1 MRWWTATQHGAAAL
15 WFHRSRPANAPR
27 GSRDDRPTRDRKR
40 PRPRDPPLN
49 PWPRLTL
56 LPEPGQIVR
65 VRSRQ
70 YLVEE
75 VSAGAPA
82 VPAAPATATAP
93 AHPAA
98 PKLDS
103 RVRMS
108 CLDDDAQGEELEVLW
123 EREVDAELRSASWRA
138 ALHKGFDDP
147 KLFSAWLHT
156 LRWNCVTSTRPE
168 LFQAPWRAGIEVKAY
183 QLEPLR
189 KALRLPR
196 VNLFIADDVG
206 LGKTIEAGLI
216 VRELLMRQKVRRIVI
231 CAPPSVVVQWREEM
245 ESRFGLGFVVLDR
258 EYMATCRRERGFSQN
273 PWNTHTRFILSHA
286 LLRDETYAAP
296 LRDWLGAFS
305 PGTLLILDEAHNAAP
320 ASGSLYPVESEFTQ
334 RVREFAPRFEHRL
347 FLSATPHNGHST
359 SFSALLEILD
369 PQRFCRGVKP
379 SPRLTEPVMVR
390 RLKEDLRQIE
400 GGFPVREV
408 DKIQLRDLPLDTP
421 ELELSRL
428 LAEYR
433 SAREERFK
441 GQPKSALNNALFVLI
456 SLQKRLL
463 SSTEAFA
470 RTLRAHRNG
479 AANKLAALNAG
490 RDQRLVPE
498 SDTSSD
504 DDRAELPEDE
514 VEGEAAARVEAASA
528 LPVAATSTPGASAR
542 ETDLLD
548 RMTRIAEGARH
559 QPDERMKWLNRWI
572 RSELF
577 DDAPGGKRAWNQRR
591 VVIFTEYAD
600 TKGYLVRQIESAL
613 GDESRCRVLTFHGG
627 MDQAQRE
634 DVKSAFNADPSEH
647 PVRILVATDAARE
660 GVNLQNHCADL
671 IHFDLPWNPSR
682 MEQRN
687 GRIDRKLQRADV
699 VRCHYFVLPQR
710 AEDRVLE
717 VLFEKTQTIR
727 EELGVFPPLLDSLV
741 EKKLVGGIRHAD
753 ADKLVGELR
762 TLAPPRTE
770 SDEDLEPV
778 RVRQTALKEQLAVL
792 RKLLDESKE
801 WLGLE
806 DNTFREA
813 VSASLSVLGAPALKA
828 RDATHLADDP
838 ARVPWSFPALD
849 RTAAGHGWS
858 ETLDALRVPRRRDQ
872 KLADWRRDA
881 PLRPIVFQ
889 DPGSLDGKVVH
900 LHLEHRVVQRLLGRF
915 LAQGFVHD
923 DLSRACVVLT
933 DHPTPYV
940 LVLGRLSLYGDH
952 ASRLHDEV
960 LVAAAEWVEPD
971 LRTRKLRA
979 LGDEDKRQTLE
990 ILESSLLHARPVHD
1004 GIRERLTEIA
1014 TRDVEELTGHLKRRA
1029 ETMATAAVRELTKR
1043 GEQEAKDM
1051 VGILHEQRKR
1061 IAETLREWAEK
1072 EAAMEGRTGPEQLP
1086 LFAVEEQRQLAAD
1099 RRWQEARLTTLQAE
1113 LVTEPDRIRAGYV
1126 VKARRIEPVGIV
1138 YLWPKTG

>member
-1 MRWWTATQHGAAAL
+1 M
-15 WFHRSRPANAPR
+15 
-27 GSRDDRPTRDRKR
+27 
-40 PRPRDPPLN
+40 
-49 PWPRLTL
+49 

-70 YLVEE
+70 YLVED
-75 VSAGAPA
+75 VTPGGPA
-82 VPAAPATATAP
+82 QPALLGRPALP
-93 AHPAA
+93 AR
-98 PKLDS
+98 DS

-123 EREVDAELRSASWRA
+123 EREVDAELRTAGWQA

-216 VRELLMRQKVRRIVI
+216 VRELLMRQKVRRVVI

-258 EYMATCRRERGFSQN
+258 EYVASCRRERGFGVN

-296 LRDWLGAFS
+296 LRDWLGDFAE
-305 PGTLLILDEAHNAAP
+305 GALLILDEAHNAAP

-347 FLSATPHNGHST
+347 FLSATPHNGHSS
-359 SFSALLEILD
+359 SFAALLEILD

-379 SPRLTEPVMVR
+379 SPRITEPVMVR

-400 GGFPVREV
+400 GGFPRRKAER
-408 DKIQLRDLPLDTP
+408 ILIRDLPQDAP

-428 LAEYR
+428 LADYR
-433 SAREERFK
+433 TAREQRLA
-441 GQPKSALNNALFVLI
+441 GQPKSAVRNALFVLI

-463 SSTEAFA
+463 SSPEAFA
-470 RTLRAHRNG
+470 CTLRAHRAG
-479 AANKLAALNAG
+479 IARKQVARDLDLDALA
-490 RDQRLVPE
+490 
-498 SDTSSD
+498 DTSSSD
-504 DDRAELPEDE
+504 DDRAELAEAE
-514 VEGEAAARVEAASA
+514 VEAEAAAKVEAASA
-528 LPVAATSTPGASAR
+528 GEPLAA
-542 ETDLLD
+542 ETTILD
-548 RMTRIAEGARH
+548 RMTRTAEAVRHEPDARM
-559 QPDERMKWLNRWI
+559 RWLNRWI
-572 RSELF
+572 RAELF
-577 DDAPGGKRAWNQRR
+577 TNGRWGDRR

-600 TKGYLVRQIESAL
+600 TKRYLVEQIESAL
-613 GDESRCRVLTFHGG
+613 GDESRGRVLTFHGG
-627 MDQAQRE
+627 MDENARE
-634 DVKSAFNADPSEH
+634 DVKRAFNAHPSEH

-671 IHFDLPWNPSR
+671 FHFDVPWNPSR

-687 GRIDRKLQRADV
+687 GRIDRKLQRADE
-699 VRCHYFVLPQR
+699 VRCHYFVIPQR
-710 AEDRVLE
+710 AEDRVLD
-717 VLFEKTQTIR
+717 VLIEKTERIHN
-727 EELGVFPPLLDSLV
+727 ELGVFPPLLDSLV

-753 ADKLVGELR
+753 AERLATELR
-762 TLAPPRTE
+762 DLEAPRTAVE
-770 SDEDLEPV
+770 EDLEPV
-778 RVRQTALKEQLAVL
+778 RARQTALKEQLDVL
-792 RKLLDESKE
+792 RKLLDESKA

-806 DNTFREA
+806 DDAFRDA
-813 VSASLSVLGAPALKA
+813 VSASLSVLGAPALA
-828 RDATHLADDP
+828 PRDTTHLADDP

-849 RTAAGHGWS
+849 RSAAGHGWA
-858 ETLDALRVPRRRDQ
+858 ETLDALRVPKRRDQ
-872 KLADWRRDA
+872 KQADWRRDA
-881 PLRPIVFQ
+881 PLRPIVFR

-971 LRTRKLRA
+971 LRTRKLRPI
-979 LGDEDKRQTLE
+979 GDEDKRQTLTL
-990 ILESSLLHARPVHD
+990 LEASLLHARPVPETV
-1004 GIRERLTEIA
+1004 RERLTEIA
-1014 TRDVEELTGHLKRRA
+1014 PRDVDELTGHLKRRA
-1029 ETMATAAVRELTKR
+1029 ETLANAALRELTKR

-1051 VGILHEQRKR
+1051 VAILQEQKKR
-1061 IAETLREWAEK
+1061 IAETLRDWAEREK
-1072 EAAMEGRTGPEQLP
+1072 AKQMA
-1086 LFAVEEQRQLAAD
+1086 LFAPEELTQLAAD
-1099 RRWQEARLTTLQAE
+1099 RRHQERRLRDLDVELTT
-1113 LVTEPDRIRAGYV
+1113 EPARIRSGYV

-1138 YLWPKTG
+1138 YLWPRTG

>member
-1 MRWWTATQHGAAAL
+1 M
-15 WFHRSRPANAPR
+15 
-27 GSRDDRPTRDRKR
+27 
-40 PRPRDPPLN
+40 
-49 PWPRLTL
+49 
-56 LPEPGQIVR
+56 LPDPGQIVR

-70 YLVEE
+70 YLVED
-75 VSAGAPA
+75 VSPGAPA
-82 VPAAPATATAP
+82 VGTTPAS
-93 AHPAA
+93 
-98 PKLDS
+98 DS

-108 CLDDDAQGEELEVLW
+108 CLDDDAQGDELEVLW
-123 EREVDAELRSASWRA
+123 EREVDAELRTASWQA

-216 VRELLMRQKVRRIVI
+216 VRELLMRQKVRRVVI

-258 EYMATCRRERGFSQN
+258 AYVASCRRERGFGVN

-296 LRDWLGAFS
+296 LRDWLGDFAE
-305 PGTLLILDEAHNAAP
+305 GALLILDEAHNAAP

-334 RVREFAPRFEHRL
+334 RIREFAPRFEHRL
-347 FLSATPHNGHST
+347 FLSATPHNGHSS

-379 SPRLTEPVMVR
+379 SPKITEPVMVR

-400 GGFPVREV
+400 GGFP
-408 DKIQLRDLPLDTP
+408 LRDPQRLVLDDLPHDAP

-428 LAEYR
+428 LADYR
-433 SAREERFK
+433 SAREQRFT
-441 GQPKSALNNALFVLI
+441 GQPRSALNGAMFVLI

-463 SSTEAFA
+463 SSPEAFA
-470 RTLRAHRNG
+470 RTLRAHRAG
-479 AANKLAALNAG
+479 IARKVAPRELDLDALA
-490 RDQRLVPE
+490 
-498 SDTSSD
+498 DTSSSD
-504 DDRAELPEDE
+504 DDRAELPEAE
-514 VEGEAAARVEAASA
+514 VEDEAAAKVEAASA
-528 LPVAATSTPGASAR
+528 LPSDLT
-542 ETDLLD
+542 ETALLD
-548 RMTRIAEGARH
+548 RMTRIAEAARH
-559 QPDERMKWLNRWI
+559 EPDERIKWLNRWI
-572 RSELF
+572 RTELF
-577 DDAPGGKRAWNQRR
+577 TADQAGRVRWNDRR

-600 TKGYLVRQIESAL
+600 TKRYLVEQIESAL
-613 GDESRCRVLTFHGG
+613 GDLARGRVLTYHGG
-627 MDQAQRE
+627 MDENARE
-634 DVKSAFNADPSEH
+634 DVKRAFNADPSEH
-647 PVRILVATDAARE
+647 PVRVLVATDAARE

-671 IHFDLPWNPSR
+671 FHFDVPWNPSR

-687 GRIDRKLQRADV
+687 GRIDRKLQRALV

-717 VLFEKTQTIR
+717 VLIEKTERIQ
-727 EELGVFPPLLDSLV
+727 EEFGVFPPLLDRLV
-741 EKKLVGGIRHAD
+741 AGKLVGGIRHAD
-753 ADKLVGELR
+753 ADKLADEIRAIEPQR
-762 TLAPPRTE
+762 TAV
-770 SDEDLEPV
+770 DEDLEPV
-778 RVRQTALKEQLAVL
+778 RARQDALKQQLAVL
-792 RKLLDESKE
+792 RKLLDESKA

-806 DNTFREA
+806 DDAFREA
-813 VSASLSVLGAPALKA
+813 VSASLSVLGAPALTP
-828 RDATHLADDP
+828 RDPTHLADDP

-849 RTAAGHGWS
+849 RTAAGHGWA
-858 ETLDALRVPRRRDQ
+858 ETLDALRVPRRRDEKQ
-872 KLADWRRDA
+872 ADWRRDA
-881 PLRPIVFQ
+881 ALRPIVFR
-889 DPGSLDGKVVH
+889 DPGTLDGKVVH

-940 LVLGRLSLYGDH
+940 LVLGRLSLYG
-952 ASRLHDEV
+952 ARAARLHDEV

-979 LGDEDKRQTLE
+979 LADEDKRQTLAL
-990 ILESSLLHARPVHD
+990 LESSLLHARPVPD
-1004 GIRERLTEIA
+1004 TVRARLTDIA
-1014 TRDVEELTGHLKRRA
+1014 PRDVDELTGHLKRRA
-1029 ETMATAAVRELTKR
+1029 ETMANAAIRELTKR

-1051 VGILHEQRKR
+1051 VAILLEQKKR
-1061 IAETLREWAEK
+1061 IAETLLEWKVK
-1072 EAAMEGRTGPEQLP
+1072 EEALKHPKGPQQVPLP
-1086 LFAVEEQRQLAAD
+1086 GFPVEEQQQLAAD
-1099 RRWQEARLTTLQAE
+1099 RRWQEARLKSLEGE
-1113 LVTEPDRIRAGYV
+1113 LVTEPERIRAGYV

-1138 YLWPKTG
+1138 YLWPGTG

>member
-1 MRWWTATQHGAAAL
+1 MDPRALPPDTPARSAA
-15 WFHRSRPANAPR
+15 
-27 GSRDDRPTRDRKR
+27 GSTVV
-40 PRPRDPPLN
+40 
-49 PWPRLTL
+49 

-75 VSAGAPA
+75 VTPSTREGL
-82 VPAAPATATAP
+82 AT
-93 AHPAA
+93 
-98 PKLDS
+98 

-123 EREVDAELRSASWRA
+123 EREVDAQLRTAGWHA

-216 VRELLMRQKVRRIVI
+216 VRELLMRQKVRRVVI

-258 EYMATCRRERGFSQN
+258 EYVASCRRERGFGVN

-296 LRDWLGAFS
+296 LRDWLGDFAE
-305 PGTLLILDEAHNAAP
+305 GALLILDEAHNAAP

-347 FLSATPHNGHST
+347 FLSATPHNGHSS
-359 SFSALLEILD
+359 SFAALLEILD

-379 SPRLTEPVMVR
+379 SPKITEPVMVR

-400 GGFPVREV
+400 GGFPRRDPQRIVL
-408 DKIQLRDLPLDTP
+408 KDLPHDAP

-428 LAEYR
+428 LADYRTAREQRFAGQPR
-433 SAREERFK
+433 SA
-441 GQPKSALNNALFVLI
+441 LHNALFVLI

-463 SSTEAFA
+463 SSPEAFA
-470 RTLRAHRNG
+470 CTLRAHRAG
-479 AANKLAALNAG
+479 IARKLAARELHLDALA
-490 RDQRLVPE
+490 D
-498 SDTSSD
+498 SSSSD
-504 DDRAELPEDE
+504 DDRAELPEAE
-514 VEGEAAARVEAASA
+514 VEAEAAAKVEAASA
-528 LPVAATSTPGASAR
+528 GGALAA
-542 ETDLLD
+542 ETAILD
-548 RMTRIAEGARH
+548 QMTRIAEAARH

-572 RSELF
+572 RAELF
-577 DDAPGGKRAWNQRR
+577 TGGRWKHRR

-600 TKGYLVRQIESAL
+600 TKRYLVEQIESAL
-613 GDESRCRVLTFHGG
+613 GDEARARVLTYHGG
-627 MDQAQRE
+627 MDENARE
-634 DVKSAFNADPSEH
+634 DVKRAFNADPSEH
-647 PVRILVATDAARE
+647 PVRVLVATDAARE

-671 IHFDLPWNPSR
+671 FHFDVPWNPSR

-699 VRCHYFVLPQR
+699 VRCHYFVIPQR
-710 AEDRVLE
+710 AEDRVLD
-717 VLFEKTQTIR
+717 VLVEKTERIHR
-727 EELGVFPPLLDSLV
+727 ELGVFPPLLDSLV

-753 ADKLVGELR
+753 ADKLASEIR
-762 TLAPPRTE
+762 DLAPPRTAVE
-770 SDEDLEPV
+770 EDLEPV
-778 RVRQTALKEQLAVL
+778 RARQHALMQQLDVL
-792 RKLLDESKE
+792 RKLLDESKA

-806 DNTFREA
+806 DDAFRDA
-813 VSASLSVLGAPALKA
+813 VSASLSVLGAPALA
-828 RDATHLADDP
+828 PHDTTHLADDP
-838 ARVPWSFPALD
+838 ARVPWNFPALD
-849 RTAAGHGWS
+849 RSTGGHGWA

-872 KLADWRRDA
+872 KQVDWRRDA
-881 PLRPIVFQ
+881 PLRPIVFR
-889 DPGSLDGKVVH
+889 DAGSLDGKVVH

-971 LRTRKLRA
+971 LRARKLRA
-979 LGDEDKRQTLE
+979 LGDEDKRQTLAL
-990 ILESSLLHARPVHD
+990 LEASLQRARPVPD
-1004 GIRERLTEIA
+1004 AVRARLTEIA
-1014 TRDVEELTGHLKRRA
+1014 PRDVEELTGHLKRRA
-1029 ETMATAAVRELTKR
+1029 ETMANAALRELTRR
-1043 GEQEAKDM
+1043 GEQEARDM
-1051 VGILHEQRKR
+1051 VAILLEQKKR
-1061 IAETLREWAEK
+1061 IADTMRDWSAREQA
-1072 EAAMEGRTGPEQLP
+1072 RQLA
-1086 LFAVEEQRQLAAD
+1086 LFAPDELAQLAAD
-1099 RRWQEARLTTLQAE
+1099 RRHQERRLRDLDVE
-1113 LVTEPDRIRAGYV
+1113 LVTEPERIRAGYV
-1126 VKARRIEPVGIV
+1126 VKARRIEPVGVV
-1138 YLWPKTG
+1138 YLWPRTG

>member
-1 MRWWTATQHGAAAL
+1 M
-15 WFHRSRPANAPR
+15 
-27 GSRDDRPTRDRKR
+27 
-40 PRPRDPPLN
+40 
-49 PWPRLTL
+49 
-56 LPEPGQIVR
+56 LPSPGQIVR

-70 YLVEE
+70 YLVED
-75 VSAGAPA
+75 VSPGAPA
-82 VPAAPATATAP
+82 QPALLGRPAQP
-93 AHPAA
+93 AG
-98 PKLDS
+98 DS

-123 EREVDAELRSASWRA
+123 EREVDAELRTASWQA

-156 LRWNCVTSTRPE
+156 LRWNCVTSTRPD

-216 VRELLMRQKVRRIVI
+216 VRELLMRQKVRRVVI

-258 EYMATCRRERGFSQN
+258 EYVAACRRERGFGVN

-296 LRDWLGAFS
+296 LRDWLGDFAA
-305 PGTLLILDEAHNAAP
+305 GTLLILDEAHNAAP

-347 FLSATPHNGHST
+347 FLSATPHNGHSS

-379 SPRLTEPVMVR
+379 SPRITEPVMVR
-390 RLKEDLRQIE
+390 RLKEDLREIE
-400 GGFPVREV
+400 GGFPRREAHR
-408 DKIQLRDLPLDTP
+408 IPLRDLPDDTP
-421 ELELSRL
+421 ELALSRL

-433 SAREERFK
+433 TAREQRFA
-441 GQPKSALNNALFVLI
+441 GQPKNALNNALFVLI

-463 SSTEAFA
+463 SSPEAFA
-470 RTLRAHRNG
+470 RTLRAHRAG
-479 AANKLAALNAG
+479 IARKLAPRDLHLDALA
-490 RDQRLVPE
+490 
-498 SDTSSD
+498 DTTSAD
-504 DDRAELPEDE
+504 DDRADLIEDDVE
-514 VEGEAAARVEAASA
+514 VEAAAAVEAAS
-528 LPVAATSTPGASAR
+528 TSVVDPAGR

-572 RSELF
+572 RTELF
-577 DDAPGGKRAWNQRR
+577 TGDAWNRRR

-600 TKGYLVRQIESAL
+600 TKRYLVEQIESAL
-613 GDESRCRVLTFHGG
+613 GNEVRGRVLTYHGG
-627 MDQAQRE
+627 MDENSRE
-634 DVKSAFNADPSEH
+634 DVKRAFNADPAEH

-671 IHFDLPWNPSR
+671 FHFDVPWNPSR

-687 GRIDRKLQRADV
+687 GRIDRKLQREDV
-699 VRCHYFVLPQR
+699 VRCHYFVIPQR
-710 AEDRVLE
+710 AEDRVLD
-717 VLFEKTQTIR
+717 VLVEKTRTIR

-753 ADKLVGELR
+753 ADRLAGELR
-762 TLAPPRTE
+762 GLTTPRTAM
-770 SDEDLEPV
+770 DEDLEPV
-778 RVRQTALKEQLAVL
+778 RARQHALKQQLDVL
-792 RKLLDESKE
+792 RKLLDESKA

-806 DNTFREA
+806 DGAFRDA
-813 VSASLSVLGAPALKA
+813 VSASLSVLGAPALA
-828 RDATHLADDP
+828 PRDTTHLADDP
-838 ARVPWSFPALD
+838 ARVPWTFPALD
-849 RTAAGHGWS
+849 RTAAGHGWA
-858 ETLDALRVPRRRDQ
+858 ETLDALRVPKRRDQ
-872 KLADWRRDA
+872 KHADWRRDA
-881 PLRPIVFQ
+881 ALRPIVFR

-952 ASRLHDEV
+952 AARLHDEV

-971 LRTRKLRA
+971 LRARKLRP
-979 LGDEDKRQTLE
+979 LGDEDKRQTLA
-990 ILESSLLHARPVHD
+990 ILESSLLHARDVPET
-1004 GIRERLTEIA
+1004 IRARLTEIA
-1014 TRDVEELTGHLKRRA
+1014 PRDVDELTGHLKRRA
-1029 ETMATAAVRELTKR
+1029 ETMASAAVRELTKR
-1043 GEQEAKDM
+1043 GEQEARDM
-1051 VGILHEQRKR
+1051 VTILQEQKKR
-1061 IAETLREWAEK
+1061 IAETLLEWKARE
-1072 EAAMEGRTGPEQLP
+1072 EALKAPKGPTQVP
-1086 LFAVEEQRQLAAD
+1086 LFSPEEQQQLAAD
-1099 RRWQEARLTTLQAE
+1099 RRYQERRLQDLDTE
-1113 LVTEPDRIRAGYV
+1113 LVTEPERIHAGYV

-1138 YLWPKTG
+1138 YLWPRTG

>member
-1 MRWWTATQHGAAAL
+1 M
-15 WFHRSRPANAPR
+15 
-27 GSRDDRPTRDRKR
+27 
-40 PRPRDPPLN
+40 
-49 PWPRLTL
+49 TL

-70 YLVEE
+70 YLVED
-75 VSAGAPA
+75 VTPGAAAAGTDPA
-82 VPAAPATATAP
+82 Q
-93 AHPAA
+93 
-98 PKLDS
+98 DS

-123 EREVDAELRSASWRA
+123 EREVDAELRTAGWQA

-216 VRELLMRQKVRRIVI
+216 VRELLMRQKVRRVVI

-258 EYMATCRRERGFSQN
+258 EYVASCRRERGFGVN

-296 LRDWLGAFS
+296 LRDWLGDFAE
-305 PGTLLILDEAHNAAP
+305 GALLILDEAHNAAP

-347 FLSATPHNGHST
+347 FLSATPHNGHSS

-379 SPRLTEPVMVR
+379 SPKITEPVMVR

-400 GGFPVREV
+400 GGFPRRDPKRLVL
-408 DKIQLRDLPLDTP
+408 KDLPHDTP

-428 LAEYR
+428 LADYR
-433 SAREERFK
+433 TAREQRFA
-441 GQPKSALNNALFVLI
+441 GQPKNALHNAMFVLI

-463 SSTEAFA
+463 SSPEAFA
-470 RTLRAHRNG
+470 RTLRAHRTG
-479 AANKLAALNAG
+479 IARKLASRDLELDALA
-490 RDQRLVPE
+490 D
-498 SDTSSD
+498 SSSSD
-504 DDRAELPEDE
+504 DDRAELPEAE
-514 VEGEAAARVEAASA
+514 VEDEAAAKVEAASSSTGTA
-528 LPVAATSTPGASAR
+528 LAA
-542 ETDLLD
+542 ETAILD
-548 RMTRIAEGARH
+548 RMTRIAEAARH
-559 QPDERMKWLNRWI
+559 EPDERMKWLNRWI
-572 RSELF
+572 RAELF
-577 DDAPGGKRAWNQRR
+577 TDGRWNDRR

-600 TKGYLVRQIESAL
+600 TKRYLVEQIESAL
-613 GDESRCRVLTFHGG
+613 GNDARSRVLTYHGG
-627 MDQAQRE
+627 MDENARE
-634 DVKSAFNADPSEH
+634 DVKRAFNTDPSEH

-671 IHFDLPWNPSR
+671 FHFDVPWNPSR

-710 AEDRVLE
+710 AEDRVLD
-717 VLFEKTQTIR
+717 VLIEKTERIHK
-727 EELGVFPPLLDSLV
+727 ELGVFPPLLDSLV
-741 EKKLVGGIRHAD
+741 ERKLVGGIRHAD
-753 ADKLVGELR
+753 ADKLAGEIRDLE
-762 TLAPPRTE
+762 TPRTAVE
-770 SDEDLEPV
+770 EDLEPV
-778 RVRQTALKEQLAVL
+778 RARQHALKQQLDVL
-792 RKLLDESKE
+792 RKLLEESKE

-806 DNTFREA
+806 DDAFRDA
-813 VSASLSVLGAPALKA
+813 VSASLSVLGAPALA
-828 RDATHLADDP
+828 PRDATHLVDDP
-838 ARVPWSFPALD
+838 ARVPWNFPALD
-849 RTAAGHGWS
+849 RTAAGHGWA
-858 ETLDALRVPRRRDQ
+858 ETLDALRVPKRRDQ
-872 KLADWRRDA
+872 KQADWRRDA
-881 PLRPIVFQ
+881 PLRPIVFR

-940 LVLGRLSLYGDH
+940 LVLGRLSLYGNH
-952 ASRLHDEV
+952 AARLHDEV

-971 LRTRKLRA
+971 LRTRKLRP
-979 LGDEDKRQTLE
+979 LGDEDKRQTLAL
-990 ILESSLLHARPVHD
+990 LESSLLHARAVPETV
-1004 GIRERLTEIA
+1004 RSRLTDIA
-1014 TRDVEELTGHLKRRA
+1014 AQDVDELTGHLKRRA
-1029 ETMATAAVRELTKR
+1029 ETMANAALRELTKR
-1043 GEQEAKDM
+1043 GDQEAKDM
-1051 VGILHEQRKR
+1051 VTILLEQKKR
-1061 IAETLREWAEK
+1061 IAETLRDWAEREK
-1072 EAAMEGRTGPEQLP
+1072 ARQMA
-1086 LFAVEEQRQLAAD
+1086 LFAPEELTQLAAD
-1099 RRWQEARLTTLQAE
+1099 RRHQERRLRDLDAE

-1138 YLWPKTG
+1138 YLWPRTG

>member
-1 MRWWTATQHGAAAL
+1 M
-15 WFHRSRPANAPR
+15 
-27 GSRDDRPTRDRKR
+27 PT
-40 PRPRDPPLN
+40 
-49 PWPRLTL
+49 
-56 LPEPGQIVR
+56 LPTPGHIVR

-75 VSAGAPA
+75 VAEGARATPTTPA
-82 VPAAPATATAP
+82 R
-93 AHPAA
+93 
-98 PKLDS
+98 DS

-123 EREVDAELRSASWRA
+123 EREVDAELRTASWQA

-147 KLFSAWLHT
+147 RLFSAWLHT

-216 VRELLMRQKVRRIVI
+216 VRELLLRQKVRRVVI

-245 ESRFGLGFVVLDR
+245 ENRFGLGFVVLDR
-258 EYMATCRRERGFSQN
+258 EYVASCRRERGFGVN
-273 PWNTHTRFILSHA
+273 PWNTHNRFILSHA

-296 LRDWLGAFS
+296 LRDWLGDFA
-305 PGTLLILDEAHNAAP
+305 PGSLLILDEAHNAAP

-347 FLSATPHNGHST
+347 FLSATPHNGHSA

-379 SPRLTEPVMVR
+379 SPKLTEPVMVR
-390 RLKEDLRQIE
+390 RLKDDLRKIE
-400 GGFPVREV
+400 GGFPERDVRRIV
-408 DKIQLRDLPLDTP
+408 LASLPSDTP

-433 SAREERFK
+433 TAREERFG
-441 GQPKSALNNALFVLI
+441 GQPRTARNNALFVLI

-463 SSTEAFA
+463 SSPEAFA
-470 RTLRAHRNG
+470 RTLRAHRAG
-479 AANKLAALNAG
+479 IARKAASRAVELDAL
-490 RDQRLVPE
+490 
-498 SDTSSD
+498 DTLTSAD
-504 DDRAELPEDE
+504 DDRAELPESE
-514 VEGEAAARVEAASA
+514 VEEEAAGDVEAASA
-528 LPVAATSTPGASAR
+528 STVDPVAR
-542 ETDLLD
+542 ETALLD
-548 RMTRIAEGARH
+548 QMTRIAEAARH
-559 QPDERMKWLNRWI
+559 QADERMKWLNRWI
-572 RSELF
+572 RAELF
-577 DDAPGGKRAWNQRR
+577 TDGRWNDRR
-591 VVIFTEYAD
+591 VVLFTEYAD
-600 TKGYLVRQIESAL
+600 TKRYLVEQIESAL
-613 GDESRCRVLTFHGG
+613 GDLARGRVLTYHGG
-627 MDQAQRE
+627 MDEAARE
-634 DVKSAFNADPSEH
+634 DVKRAFNADPSEH

-671 IHFDLPWNPSR
+671 FHFDVPWNPSR

-687 GRIDRKLQRADV
+687 GRIDRKLQRAAV

-710 AEDRVLE
+710 AEDRVLD

-741 EKKLVGGIRHAD
+741 EKKLVGGIRHTD
-753 ADKLVGELR
+753 ADRLAGEIRL
-762 TLAPPRTE
+762 LAPPRTAV
-770 SDEDLEPV
+770 DEDLEPV
-778 RVRQTALKEQLAVL
+778 RARQTALKQQIENL
-792 RKLLDESKE
+792 RRLLEDSRE

-806 DNTFREA
+806 DGAFRDA
-813 VSASLSVLGAPALKA
+813 VSASLSVLGAPALA
-828 RDATHLADDP
+828 PNATQDATVFTDP
-838 ARVPWSFPALD
+838 ARVPWTFPALD
-849 RTAAGHGWS
+849 RTAAGHGWA
-858 ETLDALRVPRRRDQ
+858 ETLDALRVPKRRDQ
-872 KLADWRRDA
+872 KIADWRRDA
-881 PLRPIVFQ
+881 PLRPIVFR

-923 DLSRACVVLT
+923 DLSRACVVLS

-940 LVLGRLSLYGDH
+940 LVLGRLSLYGEH
-952 ASRLHDEV
+952 AARLHDEL

-979 LGDEDKRQTLE
+979 LGDDDKRQTLAL
-990 ILESSLLHARPVHD
+990 LETSLQHARPVPD
-1004 GIRERLTEIA
+1004 GIRARLGDIA
-1014 TRDVEELTGHLKRRA
+1014 PRDVAELDGHLRRRGEA
-1029 ETMATAAVRELTKR
+1029 LASAAVRELAKR
-1043 GEQEAKDM
+1043 GEQEARDM
-1051 VGILHEQRKR
+1051 VTILQEQKRR
-1061 IAETLREWAEK
+1061 IADTLADWRAK
-1072 EAAMEGRTGPEQLP
+1072 EEAMKRPPTPGQVPLP
-1086 LFAVEEQRQLAAD
+1086 LFPSDELEQQQLAAD
-1099 RRWQEARLTTLQAE
+1099 RRWQEARLKRLDEE
-1113 LVTEPDRIRAGYV
+1113 LLTEPERIRGGYI
-1126 VKARRIEPVGIV
+1126 VKARRVEPVGIV
-1138 YLWPKTG
+1138 YLWPRTG

>member
-1 MRWWTATQHGAAAL
+1 M
-15 WFHRSRPANAPR
+15 
-27 GSRDDRPTRDRKR
+27 
-40 PRPRDPPLN
+40 
-49 PWPRLTL
+49 

-70 YLVEE
+70 YLVEA
-75 VSAGAPA
+75 VSPG
-82 VPAAPATATAP
+82 APATASSP
-93 AHPAA
+93 PR
-98 PKLDS
+98 DS

-108 CLDDDAQGEELEVLW
+108 CLDDDAQGDELEVLW
-123 EREVDAELRSASWRA
+123 EREVDAELRTASWQA
-138 ALHKGFDDP
+138 ALHNGFDDP

-216 VRELLMRQKVRRIVI
+216 VRELLMRQKVRRVVI

-258 EYMATCRRERGFSQN
+258 EYVAACRRERGFGVN

-296 LRDWLGAFS
+296 LRDWLGDFAA
-305 PGTLLILDEAHNAAP
+305 GALLILDEAHNAAP
-320 ASGSLYPVESEFTQ
+320 ASGGLYPVESEFTQ

-347 FLSATPHNGHST
+347 FLSATPHNGHSS

-379 SPRLTEPVMVR
+379 SPKITEPVMVR

-400 GGFPVREV
+400 GGFPMRDPQRLVL
-408 DKIQLRDLPLDTP
+408 KDLPHDAP

-428 LAEYR
+428 LADYR
-433 SAREERFK
+433 AAREERFA
-441 GQPKSALNNALFVLI
+441 GQPKSARNNAMFVLI

-463 SSTEAFA
+463 SSPEAFA
-470 RTLRAHRNG
+470 CTLRAHRAG
-479 AANKLAALNAG
+479 VARKHSTRELDLSALDLKALAD
-490 RDQRLVPE
+490 R
-498 SDTSSD
+498 SSSD
-504 DDRAELPEDE
+504 DDRAELPESD
-514 VEGEAAARVEAASA
+514 VEDEAAEKVAAASA
-528 LPVAATSTPGASAR
+528 SAGQALAA
-542 ETDLLD
+542 ETAILD
-548 RMTRIAEGARH
+548 RMTRIAEDFRH
-559 QPDERMKWLNRWI
+559 QPDERMKWLNHWI
-572 RSELF
+572 RAELF
-577 DDAPGGKRAWNQRR
+577 TDGRWNDRR

-600 TKGYLVRQIESAL
+600 TKRYLVEQIESAL
-613 GDESRCRVLTFHGG
+613 GSDARGRLLTFHGG
-627 MDQAQRE
+627 MNENARE
-634 DVKSAFNADPSEH
+634 DVKAAFNADPSEH

-671 IHFDLPWNPSR
+671 FHFDVPWNPSR

-687 GRIDRKLQRADV
+687 GRIDRKLQRAEV
-699 VRCHYFVLPQR
+699 VRCHYFVIPQR

-717 VLFEKTQTIR
+717 VLIDKTERIHA
-727 EELGVFPPLLDSLV
+727 ELGVFPPLLDSLV
-741 EKKLVGGIRHAD
+741 EKALVGGIRHAD
-753 ADKLVGELR
+753 VGRLAGEINK
-762 TLAPPRTE
+762 LAPPR
-770 SDEDLEPV
+770 SAVDEDLEPV
-778 RVRQTALKEQLAVL
+778 RARQHALKAQLEVL
-792 RKLLDESKE
+792 RKLLVESKE

-806 DNTFREA
+806 DDTFRDA
-813 VSASLSVLGAPALKA
+813 ISASLSVLGAPALAAK
-828 RDATHLADDP
+828 DATHLADDP

-858 ETLDALRVPRRRDQ
+858 DTLDALRVPKRRDQ
-872 KLADWRRDA
+872 KQADWRRDA
-881 PLRPIVFQ
+881 PLRPIVFR

-952 ASRLHDEV
+952 AARLHDEV
-960 LVAAAEWVEPD
+960 LVAAAEWIEPD
-971 LRTRKLRA
+971 LRSRKLRP
-979 LGDEDKRQTLE
+979 LGDDDKRQTLAL
-990 ILESSLLHARPVHD
+990 LEASLLQARPVPEAV
-1004 GIRERLTEIA
+1004 RSRLTEIA
-1014 TRDVEELTGHLKRRA
+1014 PRDVEELTGHLKRRA
-1029 ETMATAAVRELTKR
+1029 ETMASAALRELTKR

-1051 VGILHEQRKR
+1051 VAILQEQKKR
-1061 IAETLREWAEK
+1061 IAETLKDWAGREQARQ
-1072 EAAMEGRTGPEQLP
+1072 MP
-1086 LFAVEEQRQLAAD
+1086 LFAPEELTQLAAD
-1099 RRWQEARLTTLQAE
+1099 RRHQERRLTDLDVE
-1113 LVTEPDRIRAGYV
+1113 LKTEPDRIRAGYV

-1138 YLWPKTG
+1138 YLWPRTG